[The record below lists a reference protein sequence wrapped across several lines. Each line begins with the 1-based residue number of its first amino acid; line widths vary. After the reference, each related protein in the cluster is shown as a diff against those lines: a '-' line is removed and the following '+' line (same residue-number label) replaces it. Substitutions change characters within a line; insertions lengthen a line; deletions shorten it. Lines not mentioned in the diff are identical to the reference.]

1 MTEFTAHQH
10 KGLVMRE
17 LVLAHASFPTG
28 NNTSTAEGAEQGAA
42 KGAPTSDGGGEGG
55 GNEGGGGNGG
65 GGGDGGSHEAGRG
78 EVVRL
83 SPASVEVDLE
93 AGLEQAPAAAAVSST
108 ARVSVSKLSV
118 RLPFI

>member
-55 GNEGGGGNGG
+55 GVGN
-65 GGGDGGSHEAGRG
+65 G

-93 AGLEQAPAAAAVSST
+93 AGLEQAPAAAAVTST